1 MKRPDQAHNQRPT
14 LGNTSSKH
22 KNRQGYHYQ
31 PIASTSRQSP
41 TFILDPDELEDHDID
56 DQDEDELIIP
66 IGPGHRLNYST

>member
-1 MKRPDQAHNQRPT
+1 VKRPDQALNQRPT
-14 LGNTSSKH
+14 LGSKSSKH